1 MKMRRCFGL
10 LLALS
15 VVVSSFGVPALAAE
29 TRDNAA
35 PISAIERASGW
46 FNETGHFDTTVSAG
60 KIKKLG
66 SEISLKAGESVNFI
80 ATYSPDQGSVDF
92 GVLDS
97 DNVFIYINVTGGSVD
112 DGVTIE
118 KSGKYTPAIRN
129 NSSNTIY
136 VSGTVEC

>member
-15 VVVSSFGVPALAAE
+15 VLDGSLGVPALAVE
-29 TRDNAA
+29 SRDNAA
-35 PISAIERASGW
+35 PISAIERAS
-46 FNETGHFDTTVSAG
+46 GHFDTTVSAG

-97 DNVFIYINVTGGSVD
+97 NNVFIYINVTGGSVD

-136 VSGTVEC
+136 VSGTVDC